1 GKTQRLVSIGNIH
14 KIKGEY
20 DKALE
25 KFKEAL
31 EIDSLSEKA
40 KIMRLIGVIYQKQE
54 NLEDALTQ
62 FDKAFQIFN
71 HLDDL
76 AGRASCLNSIGL
88 IYISLQ
94 DYQEALNCFEE
105 AIQIDEQLKDLPGKA
120 VHLYNLGIIYHNQKK
135 YHEALK
141 QYDRAIKIYEQLKD
155 NAGKIA
161 CINNIGL
168 LYQDQKKYDKAL
180 TQYDSVMKFQKFD
193 VLEYNKEIAKACYY
207 SGLIYHDQE
216 NYTNAL
222 QQYDKAFQTFNQL
235 SDLSD
240 LATCLYNIGNIY
252 HVQDNSSEALKNYKE
267 ALHIYEE
274 INDLRGS
281 ATCNNNIGLICQ
293 ENKNHKEALRYFE
306 DAIKIYDALDDKEK
320 KSKTLVNVGLIHF
333 YHGNCRKALKQY
345 EKALNI
351 GESDLTK
358 VINDNIKVTI
368 DNLTVKQI
376 LEFEYKNRRELSPK
390 KWLETINSYL
400 IEELNIGIKEV
411 RYYHNLISKPMDY
424 KKNEI
429 KELTRLGGEILKK
442 VSNPTLFDLIVKLKL
457 NLETAKKV
465 GQFLK
470 KQKKI
475 EEFRTIPAKS
485 PLVSSK
491 GDISQV
497 EEDLIK
503 RTILPKLLE
512 KSSKRML
519 EQHKDFKEKRLSM
532 VNFEKKSN
540 DFDYREITDKMR
552 EFLIL

>member
-1 GKTQRLVSIGNIH
+1 
-14 KIKGEY
+14 
-20 DKALE
+20 
-25 KFKEAL
+25 EAL

-40 KIMRLIGVIYQKQE
+40 RIMRMIGMIYQKQKNFE
-54 NLEDALTQ
+54 EALTQ

-76 AGRASCLNSIGL
+76 TGKASCLNSIGL
-88 IYISLQ
+88 IYTSLQ
-94 DYQEALNCFEE
+94 DYPEALNCFEE

-120 VHLYNLGIIYHNQKK
+120 IHLYNLGIIYHNQKK

-141 QYDRAIKIYEQLKD
+141 QYEKAIKIYEQLRD
-155 NAGKIA
+155 LGGKIA

-168 LYQDQKKYDKAL
+168 LYQDRKNYDKAL
-180 TQYDSVMKFQKFD
+180 KQYDSVMKFQKFD

-207 SGLIYHDQE
+207 TALIYHDQE
-216 NYTNAL
+216 NYNNAL
-222 QQYDKAFQTFNQL
+222 QQYDKAFQNFNQL

-252 HVQDNSSEALKNYKE
+252 HTQENSSDALKNYKE
-267 ALHIYEE
+267 ALHIYEQ
-274 INDLRGS
+274 INDLWGS
-281 ATCNNNIGLICQ
+281 AHCNNNIGLICQ
-293 ENKNHKEALRYFE
+293 DNKKHNEALRHFE
-306 DAIKIYDALDDKEK
+306 EAIRIYDALDDKERK
-320 KSKTLVNVGLIHF
+320 AKTLVNIGLIHF
-333 YHGNCRKALKQY
+333 YQGNYRKALKLY

-351 GESDLTK
+351 GENKLTK
-358 VINDNIKVTI
+358 VINDNIKATI

-376 LEFEYKNRRELSPK
+376 LEYEYKNRRDLAPK
-390 KWLETINSYL
+390 KWVETVNSYL

-411 RYYHNLISKPMDY
+411 RYYHNLISKPIDY

-429 KELTRLGGEILKK
+429 KELNRLGEEILEKL
-442 VSNPTLFDLIVKLKL
+442 SNPTLYDLVVKLKF

-470 KQKKI
+470 KHKKI
-475 EEFRTIPAKS
+475 DEFLTIPAES
-485 PLVSSK
+485 PVVSSK
-491 GDISQV
+491 GDISQT
-497 EEDLIK
+497 EEELIK

-512 KSSKRML
+512 KSSRRML